1 MSIFF
6 EEPDLEGLTPAP
18 RAPQSFGDDVLAARQ
33 AQLNIENINAERYAR
48 DRVWPEYID
57 ELERLTGERFELPR
71 QIQVGDVMPGG
82 NLARDF
88 SPQSTLHDYQVE
100 QALARID
107 EYRAAHPE
115 LSLPG
120 AEWMDNR
127 LAERLEAIEARAQDA
142 DLLPQ
147 FVGSMLGA
155 FEDPLTIATLPFGG
169 PAVGGGRTAVGTAA
183 RVFLAEAAING
194 LVVAATEPV
203 ANEWRAEL
211 GLPERTLGQSAF
223 NIAVGAVAGGT
234 LGSAPVAIPA
244 GFDAISRLP
253 ARRLA
258 DMAEDLNPGDPDIAA
273 AAAAIRREDDIAQD
287 NPFEA
292 GPFSSAEA
300 AGVHRDRLDDA
311 LTVMREGPTP
321 AGRAAAERLD
331 QAPPLAVRPNRERL
345 PAGLTEVDPRELE
358 VNAELFQFKAG
369 GDAEGVTDRLAN
381 VGQWD
386 QVKAGIS
393 IVWEALNGQRF
404 IVDGHQ
410 RRGLAVR
417 LLENDPEAPIRL
429 TAIVRREAD
438 GWTVEAVRAEAA
450 MKNLAEGTGT
460 AIDAAKVLR
469 ADPDLLDASV
479 PQRGALI
486 RDARDMMTL
495 SDEAFGAVINE
506 VIPSRYGAIVG
517 RLIDDAAEQMAVIDT
532 LARLEPS
539 SVFEAESIVRQA
551 REAGFRKAE
560 GDTLS
565 LFGDEGVESL
575 VGDRAKILSNAARL
589 LRQEKQ
595 VFSTLSREAD
605 RIESAGNR
613 LARETNQQ
621 RAQSNATVLEIIQR
635 LANSKGP
642 VSDALTAAARSG
654 EPVRTA
660 ARGFLRA
667 LRDLE
672 ASGDLLGAATGG
684 TGRASD
690 AATPGRSS
698 AEPPRVA
705 AAEPGAPVR
714 RYALNKSDDITAWGE
729 FISAQASRTTV
740 DALLEGAE
748 EANAE
753 LADIIARALPED
765 AEGGVGPI
773 KARDRIEEKI
783 EVDEL
788 EPASLTD
795 IVRGV
800 IQVRTVDDAL
810 RAVDALADLVPAYDR
825 GLYLYPGN
833 YLDNKVMVRL
843 SDGRVAEIQVTSP
856 EMWAA
861 KMSKGDK
868 LYEQSRRLPAGD
880 DARVSLERE
889 MVALYS
895 EALASADPSWR
906 SIFSGSG
913 GRPGQLL
920 NSSRE
925 IASASPSRIPGERST
940 QDLPSRESNSASV
953 SEISTTGRML
963 SEKNFMGDPSET
975 NIGASPAR
983 GKPEEEFDAD
993 LFLGPEERSGG
1004 RTITRQEIEDGIAA
1018 DEAAVNRLRECV

>member
-6 EEPDLEGLTPAP
+6 EDPDLEGLTPAP

-33 AQLNIENINAERYAR
+33 AQLNIENFNAERYAR

-71 QIQVGDVMPGG
+71 QIQVDHPAGMLERDAPG
-82 NLARDF
+82 LR
-88 SPQSTLHDYQVE
+88 HDMQVE

-120 AEWMDNR
+120 AEWMDDR
-127 LAERLEAIEARAQDA
+127 LATRLQEIEARAQGA
-142 DLLPQ
+142 EILPQ

-244 GFDAISRLP
+244 GFDALSRLP

-258 DMAEDLNPGDPDIAA
+258 DMAEDLNPGDPDVAA

-292 GPFSSAEA
+292 GPFSPAEA

-381 VGQWD
+381 VGRWD

-393 IVWEALNGQRF
+393 IVWEAQDGQRF

-684 TGRASD
+684 AGRASD
-690 AATPGRSS
+690 AATPRRSS

-714 RYALNKSDDITAWGE
+714 LDELPPAAQVRAHED
-729 FISAQASRTTV
+729 FIASQAARRTV
-740 DALLEGAE
+740 EDLLDGADALARELEASLTTAAPRGARVE
-748 EANAE
+748 MGPVKTAE
-753 LADIIARALPED
+753 
-765 AEGGVGPI
+765 
-773 KARDRIEEKI
+773 RIQEKI
-783 EVDEL
+783 ELKNYAD
-788 EPASLTD
+788 ASRNTD
-795 IVRGV
+795 VVRGA
-800 IQVRTVDDAL
+800 ILVRNVDDLEHAAGNL
-810 RAVDALADLVPAYDR
+810 AEQHAVLDEGVIVHEGGYIDR
-825 GLYLYPGN
+825 KIL
-833 YLDNKVMVRL
+833 VRL
-843 SDGRVAEIQVTSP
+843 SDGRIGEVQLTSP
-856 EMWAA
+856 ELWAA
-861 KMSKGDK
+861 KMGEGQALYTRARTLPADEPERAALMQQSRD
-868 LYEQSRRLPAGD
+868 LYEA
-880 DARVSLERE
+880 
-889 MVALYS
+889 
-895 EALASADPSWR
+895 ALADADQSWAALA
-906 SIFSGSG
+906 GMA
-913 GRPGQLL
+913 GRPG
-920 NSSRE
+920 NIS
-925 IASASPSRIPGERST
+925 
-940 QDLPSRESNSASV
+940 SNSALETSRPP
-953 SEISTTGRML
+953 SSQAPGLRGSQDLSLDPNTQPRPEPSTTAGVRSQSMNFIGDT
-963 SEKNFMGDPSET
+963 SEE
-975 NIGASPAR
+975 NIGRSGSR

-1004 RTITRQEIEDGIAA
+1004 RMITRQEIEDGIAA